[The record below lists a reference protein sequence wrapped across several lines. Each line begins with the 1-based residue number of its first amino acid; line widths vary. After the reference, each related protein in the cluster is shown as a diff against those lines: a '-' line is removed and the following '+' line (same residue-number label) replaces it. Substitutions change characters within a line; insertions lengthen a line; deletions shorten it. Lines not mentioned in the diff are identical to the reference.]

1 MRACLHSFIR
11 LPVFCCLLLFI
22 VVYVVVYVVVIVVD
36 VLMRDPLLIHIAF
49 ESNTPSTLFLFLEG
63 LTLVL

>member
-1 MRACLHSFIR
+1 MPAFVHSAA
-11 LPVFCCLLLFI
+11 CLLLF
-22 VVYVVVYVVVIVVD
+22 VVVYVVVIVVD